1 MPSFPQHCGI
11 FLLGRVMSR
20 IRHCLECPRC
30 RLRYLIS
37 LAPYENGSYV
47 VTAVNGSAEEYLL
60 FCSPC
65 RLGSRRSMP
74 EVMLCEVSE
83 PAYRRGFGTEKE
95 VWWLRPEPSHPE
107 DITGTHSPSNWT
119 GALNRNDRYPD
130 RKPGPS

>member
-1 MPSFPQHCGI
+1 MPSFPQRCGI

-47 VTAVNGSAEEYLL
+47 VSAVNGSAEEYLL

-65 RLGSRRSMP
+65 RFGGRRSMP

-83 PAYRRGFGTEKE
+83 
-95 VWWLRPEPSHPE
+95 LRKKYGGSAQSLR
-107 DITGTHSPSNWT
+107 IKTTS
-119 GALNRNDRYPD
+119 
-130 RKPGPS
+130 

>member
-1 MPSFPQHCGI
+1 
-11 FLLGRVMSR
+11 MSR
-20 IRHCLECPRC
+20 VRHCLECPRC

-47 VTAVNGSAEEYLL
+47 VSAVNGSSEEYLL

-65 RLGSRRSMP
+65 RLGSRRSTP

-95 VWWLRPEPSHPE
+95 IWWLRPKTP
-107 DITGTHSPSNWT
+107 DT
-119 GALNRNDRYPD
+119 GALLGLNLANNFPTLK
-130 RKPGPS
+130 RKN